1 MCSKVQ
7 CRKCGKATWSGCGEH
22 IEYAL
27 QGVAEKDRCTCQE
40 SNIDQAAEFMRIRLC
55 LPKSR
60 EVEVKEFLTN
70 QPRAEERDLST
81 IWWDK

>member
-27 QGVAEKDRCTCQE
+27 QGVAQKDRCTCQVSE
-40 SNIDQAAEFMRIRLC
+40 S
-55 LPKSR
+55 
-60 EVEVKEFLTN
+60 TN
-70 QPRAEERDLST
+70 SGFFS
-81 IWWDK
+81 KMFGK